1 MRSDLLW
8 LHDILMAVNKIKQY
22 TDQSKD
28 EFYDSELVQVWVI
41 YHLQIIGEAANKLS
55 KNLKKKYPNIPWAE
69 ITGLRNIIVHEYFGV
84 DLDEI
89 WGTVEHDL
97 PTLEFGIS
105 KILATETE

>member
-1 MRSDLLW
+1 MRSDWLW
-8 LHDILMAVNKIKQY
+8 LHDILMAINKIKQY
-22 TDQSKD
+22 TDQAEE
-28 EFYDSELVQVWVI
+28 EFYKSELVQVCVI

-55 KNLKKKYPNIPWAE
+55 KNLKKKHPNIPWAE

-89 WGTVEHDL
+89 WSTVEYDL

-105 KILATETE
+105 KILSSETE